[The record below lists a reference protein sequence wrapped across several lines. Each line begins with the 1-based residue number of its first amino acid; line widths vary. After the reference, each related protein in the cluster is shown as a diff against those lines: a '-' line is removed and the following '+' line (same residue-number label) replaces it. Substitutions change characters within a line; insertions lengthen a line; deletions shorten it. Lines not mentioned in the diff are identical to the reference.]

1 MRAAVLREG
10 KIEVRETTDPTPG
23 PGEILVRTRSCA
35 ICASD
40 LHFMDHSHEGDEDD
54 SGLSH
59 YDPHA
64 DIVMGHEYCAE
75 IVEYGKDTERR
86 WAKGTR
92 VSSLPAVTRNGQ
104 LKIIGMNPDVPGGFG
119 EYFVIS
125 EAFTRVVESN
135 IPDELLCLSDA
146 MAVGWYYVRKANI
159 QPQEV
164 PLVIGCGAIGLSVIA
179 ALKTRGI
186 GPIIAADFVENRR
199 NIALAMG
206 ADHVINPADQSP
218 YEAWREIAKGTKE
231 AAFELPGN
239 LSSRACVIFECVG
252 VPGVLNGIVRSCEQG
267 SRIYSAGGPPE
278 GEHIHT
284 MTAKRKGLAIQ
295 FGGGPLKDDWDEA
308 FDQVESGKLNVE
320 PMTGRIVG
328 LDEMAGAI
336 DDARDANGPAR
347 IVWMPG
353 R

>member
-1 MRAAVLREG
+1 MRAAVLKEG
-10 KIEVRETTDPTPG
+10 KIEVRETADPAPG
-23 PGEILVRTRSCA
+23 PGEILVRTRACA

-40 LHFMDHSHEGDEDD
+40 LHFMDHSHEGEEDD

-64 DIVMGHEYCAE
+64 DIVMGHEYSAE
-75 IVEYGKDTERR
+75 IVDYGPDTERK

-92 VSSLPAVTRNGQ
+92 VSALPAVMRNGQ
-104 LKIIGMNPDVPGGFG
+104 MKIIGQNPDVPGGFG
-119 EYFVIS
+119 EYFVIN
-125 EAFTRVVESN
+125 EAFTRVIESA

-146 MAVGWYYVRKANI
+146 MAVGWYYVRKAAI
-159 QPQEV
+159 TAQEV

-199 NIALAMG
+199 RIAMEMG
-206 ADHVINPADQSP
+206 ADHVIDPAETSP
-218 YEAWREIAKGTKE
+218 YEAWRDLVVGKTERVFEMPGT
-231 AAFELPGN
+231 A
-239 LSSRACVIFECVG
+239 SRKQCVIFECVG
-252 VPGVLNGIVRSCEQG
+252 VPGVLNAIVKSCEQG

-284 MTAKRKGLAIQ
+284 MAAKRKGLAIQ
-295 FGGGPLKDDWDEA
+295 FGGGPLKADWDEA
-308 FDQVESGKLNVE
+308 FDEVQSGRLNVE

-328 LDEMAGAI
+328 LNEMPGAI

-347 IVWMPG
+347 IVWMLG